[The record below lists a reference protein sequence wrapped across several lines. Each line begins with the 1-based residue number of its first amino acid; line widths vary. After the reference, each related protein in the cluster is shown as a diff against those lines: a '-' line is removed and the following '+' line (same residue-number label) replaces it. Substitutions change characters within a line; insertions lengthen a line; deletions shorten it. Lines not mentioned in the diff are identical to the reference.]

1 MIYNELCYKNR
12 TLIIRKDDI
21 VQINMI
27 TSILLD
33 SLFS

>member
-21 VQINMI
+21 VQINYRI
-27 TSILLD
+27 DVESW
-33 SLFS
+33 SSQF